1 MAPAAARA
9 LADLLLA
16 SGASATPI
24 WVNPDALR
32 RGDSAPRYAACLG
45 ATTIGAYIALHRAFT
60 AGPGITN
67 KPPRADLLWALERG
81 DIRPVD
87 GPNAIVRRARADIP
101 VDHATDLLALR
112 CDHLLAHN
120 GLHKIADL
128 EPHPPPAHD
137 QPLRD
142 GSGG

>member
-1 MAPAAARA
+1 MSPSIAP
-9 LADLLLA
+9 
-16 SGASATPI
+16 TP
-24 WVNPDALR
+24 P
-32 RGDSAPRYAACLG
+32 
-45 ATTIGAYIALHRAFT
+45 HRV
-60 AGPGITN
+60 ITN

-87 GPNAIVRRARADIP
+87 GPHAIVRRARADIP

-112 CDHLLAHN
+112 CDHLLARH

-137 QPLRD
+137 YPVRD
-142 GSGG
+142 GSMG